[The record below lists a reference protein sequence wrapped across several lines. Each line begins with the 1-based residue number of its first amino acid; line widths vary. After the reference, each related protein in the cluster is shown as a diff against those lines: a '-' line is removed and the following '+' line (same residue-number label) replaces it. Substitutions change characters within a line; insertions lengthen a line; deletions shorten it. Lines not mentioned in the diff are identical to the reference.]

1 MQCAQYAIDLV
12 GALVFA
18 SWPEEAFEAVALLA
32 RNDVHV
38 KMRDALAHTIVG
50 SYKCPFRMHAQLD
63 SDGQHSHIGE

>member
-1 MQCAQYAIDLV
+1 MQRAQYAIDLI

-18 SWPEEAFEAVALLA
+18 AWPEEALQPIALLA

-38 KMRDALAHTIVG
+38 KMRDALADTIIG

-63 SDGQHSHIGE
+63 SGGQHSHIGE